1 MVMRKFIR
9 GFTLIELLVVIAIL
23 AILAALLLPAL
34 GQAKQR
40 ARTIGCVNSLKQIGL
55 AVHLYA
61 DDNDDSL
68 PLSSHTRNSWVA
80 TIAPY
85 VGSNLLYRCTM
96 DRHPTRRFSYCIN
109 DFLTP
114 NPFGAPALNYS
125 RVSSV
130 PSPADTFYMAEA
142 FEEFTGSDH
151 FHFAEV
157 FTPDAVPQAVAE
169 SFVSQVAVQRHL
181 GGANYLFVDAHVET
195 MKWPAVSKRLATQ
208 GDRLVHPEGR
218 Q

>member
-1 MVMRKFIR
+1 MRKQHF
-9 GFTLIELLVVIAIL
+9 GFTLIELLVVIAII
-23 AILAALLLPAL
+23 AILASLLLPAL

-40 ARTIGCVNSLKQIGL
+40 ARTTTCLSNLKQIGL
-55 AVHLYA
+55 AAHLYA
-61 DDNDDSL
+61 DDNDDSF
-68 PLSSHTRNSWVA
+68 PLSSHSRASWVA

-85 VGSNLLYRCTM
+85 VASNLLYRCAM
-96 DRHPTRRFSYCIN
+96 DRHPTRRYSYCIN

-114 NPFGAPALNYS
+114 KPFGAPTLNFS
-125 RVSSV
+125 RVTSV
-130 PSPADTFYMAEA
+130 PSPVDTFYMAEA

-151 FHFAEV
+151 FHFA
-157 FTPDAVPQAVAE
+157 DASSGGFEPE

-195 MKWPAVSKRLATQ
+195 MKWAAVSKRLTTI
-208 GDRLVHPEGR
+208 GDRLVRPDGR

>member
-1 MVMRKFIR
+1 MRTHR
-9 GFTLIELLVVIAIL
+9 SGFTLIELLVVIAII

-40 ARTIGCVNSLKQIGL
+40 AHTITCMNNLKQIGL

-61 DDNDDSL
+61 DDNDDSF
-68 PLSSHTRNSWVA
+68 PLSSHSRASWVT

-85 VGSNLLYRCTM
+85 VASNLLYRCTM
-96 DRHPTRRFSYCIN
+96 DRHATRRYSYCIN

-114 NPFGAPALNYS
+114 KPFGAPTLNYS
-125 RVSSV
+125 KVTSV
-130 PSPADTFYMAEA
+130 PSPVDTFYMAEA

-151 FHFAEV
+151 FHFA
-157 FTPDAVPQAVAE
+157 DASTGGFEPE
-169 SFVSQVAVQRHL
+169 SFAGQVAVQRHL

-195 MKWPAVSKRLATQ
+195 MKWPVVSKRLTTQ

>member
-1 MVMRKFIR
+1 MRTQKL
-9 GFTLIELLVVIAIL
+9 GFTLIELLVVIAII

-40 ARTIGCVNSLKQIGL
+40 ARTITCVNGLKQIGL

-61 DDNDDSL
+61 DDNEDSF
-68 PLSSHTRNSWVA
+68 PLSSHSKASWVV

-85 VGSNLLYRCTM
+85 VESNLLYRCTM
-96 DRHPTRRFSYCIN
+96 DRHPTRRYSYCIN

-114 NPFGAPALNYS
+114 KPFGAPTLNYS
-125 RVSSV
+125 KVTSV
-130 PSPADTFYMAEA
+130 PSPGDTFYMAEA
-142 FEEFTGSDH
+142 DEKFTGSDH
-151 FHFAEV
+151 FHFA
-157 FTPDAVPQAVAE
+157 DASTGGFEPE
-169 SFVSQVAVQRHL
+169 SFVSQVAAERHL
-181 GGANYLFVDAHVET
+181 GGANYLFVDSHVET
-195 MKWPAVSKRLATQ
+195 MKWPAVSKRLTTP

>member
-1 MVMRKFIR
+1 MRTQR
-9 GFTLIELLVVIAIL
+9 PGFTLIELLVVIATIS
-23 AILAALLLPAL
+23 ILAALLLPAL

-40 ARTIGCVNSLKQIGL
+40 ARTIHCVNSLKQIGL

-61 DDNDDSL
+61 DDNDDSF
-68 PLSSHTRNSWVA
+68 PLSSHSRASWVV

-85 VGSNLLYRCTM
+85 VGSNVLYRCTM
-96 DRHPTRRFSYCIN
+96 DRHPTRRFSYSIN

-114 NPFGAPALNYS
+114 KPFGAPTLNYS
-125 RVSSV
+125 RVTSV

-142 FEEFTGSDH
+142 DEMFTGSDH
-151 FHFAEV
+151 FHFA
-157 FTPDAVPQAVAE
+157 DASTGGFQPE

-181 GGANYLFVDAHVET
+181 GGANYLFVDGHVET
-195 MKWPAVSKRLATQ
+195 MKWPTVSKRLTTP
-208 GDRLVHPEGR
+208 GDRLVHPGGS

>member
-1 MVMRKFIR
+1 MRTLR
-9 GFTLIELLVVIAIL
+9 SGFTLIELLVVIAII

-40 ARTIGCVNSLKQIGL
+40 AHTISCMNNLKQIGL

-61 DDNDDSL
+61 DDNDDSF
-68 PLSSHTRNSWVA
+68 PLSSHSRASWVT

-85 VGSNLLYRCTM
+85 VASNLLYRCTM
-96 DRHPTRRFSYCIN
+96 DRHATRRYSYCIN

-114 NPFGAPALNYS
+114 KPFGAPTLNYS
-125 RVSSV
+125 KVTSV

-151 FHFAEV
+151 FHFA
-157 FTPDAVPQAVAE
+157 DASTGGFEPE
-169 SFVSQVAVQRHL
+169 SFSGQVAVQRHL

-195 MKWPAVSKRLATQ
+195 MKWPAVSKKLTTQ
-208 GDRLVHPEGR
+208 GDRLVHPEGS

>member
-1 MVMRKFIR
+1 MQKFR
-9 GFTLIELLVVIAIL
+9 HGFTLIELLVVIAII
-23 AILAALLLPAL
+23 AILAGLLLPAL

-40 ARTIGCVNSLKQIGL
+40 ARTISCVNGLKQIGL

-61 DDNDDSL
+61 DDNDDSF
-68 PLSSHTRNSWVA
+68 PLSSHSRASWVA

-85 VGSNLLYRCTM
+85 VESNLLYRCSM
-96 DRHPTRRFSYCIN
+96 DRHPTRRYSYCIN

-114 NPFGAPALNYS
+114 KPFGAPTLNYS
-125 RVSSV
+125 RVMSV

-142 FEEFTGSDH
+142 DEKFTGSDH
-151 FHFAEV
+151 FHFA
-157 FTPDAVPQAVAE
+157 DASTGGFEPE

-195 MKWPAVSKRLATQ
+195 MKWPVVSKRLATQ
-208 GDRLVHPEGR
+208 GDRLVHPQGR